1 MSKAQD
7 DNMRMQTTLGD
18 STGARIM
25 SSKIQLTSLFLKM
38 QVILDKSG
46 EENLEDMEIQVH
58 NMQGSLIAASQK
70 VINKL
75 QSVNK
80 GFEEH
85 VAE

>member
-1 MSKAQD
+1 
-7 DNMRMQTTLGD
+7 
-18 STGARIM
+18 
-25 SSKIQLTSLFLKM
+25 M

-70 VINKL
+70 VIDGV